1 MFRLVLSFAGC
12 VVTLTCAHAQQG
24 AATSSSQPPVTGQ
37 LLNDG
42 FEVKTVVNNTYLIL
56 QKGNQAYWCGST
68 DSGLTWANWPQLTRD
83 ALCTS
88 LNK

>member
-1 MFRLVLSFAGC
+1 MLRLAVSLTGC
-12 VVTLTCAHAQQG
+12 VLTLTCAYAQQG
-24 AATSSSQPPVTGQ
+24 AATGASQPPVTGQ

-42 FEVKTVVNNTYLIL
+42 FEVKAVINNTYLIL
-56 QKGNQAYWCGST
+56 QKGNRAYWCGST

-83 ALCTS
+83 ASCTS